1 MNYPVAA
8 VIRHIAFE
16 GPASFGEALSDAGF
30 ELRHF
35 DASSGHID
43 VEAAADADLLLVLGG
58 PIGVGDSDA
67 FPVLR
72 QEFSAIE
79 RRLAADRPTLGICL
93 GAQLIAHVLGA
104 PVTAGAAE
112 IGWSSLTLTTAGS
125 AGPLRHL
132 QGPVL
137 HWHNDRF
144 ELPNGAACLASTA
157 STPNQA
163 FSHGKT
169 LALQFHPE
177 VTAAGLEA
185 WYIGHHRGITANRLS
200 VAEMRVASERHAG
213 PLAIAGRRMLRDWLQ
228 SVGLLL
234 AAAPA

>member
-1 MNYPVAA
+1 MNQPVAA

-16 GPASFGEALSDAGF
+16 GPASFGKALSDAGF

-35 DASSGHID
+35 DASSGRID
-43 VEAAADADLLLVLGG
+43 IEAAADADLLLVLGG

-72 QEFSAIE
+72 QEFGAIE

-104 PVTAGAAE
+104 PVTPGEAE
-112 IGWSSLTLTTAGS
+112 IGWSNLALTAAGS

-132 QGPVL
+132 TAPVL

-144 ELPNGAACLASTA
+144 ELPDGATCLASTA
-157 STPNQA
+157 STPHQA
-163 FSHGKT
+163 FIYRKT

-185 WYIGHHRGITANRLS
+185 WYIGHHRGITANRMS
-200 VAEMRVASERHAG
+200 VAEMRAESERHAG
-213 PLAIAGRRMLRDWLQ
+213 ALAAAGRRMLRDWLQ
-228 SVGLLL
+228 SVGLPL
-234 AAAPA
+234 AEASA